1 MKTTVKK
8 LSATR
13 VLVTVAAGQSELEA
27 AEQVALK
34 RMAKKIKVNGFRQG
48 HVPIAVV
55 KKHADPNT
63 LNQETLEAAINRAV
77 AEVFL
82 GNKLQ
87 VLDRPEVELKK
98 FVPGETLEF
107 TAEADIMPEVKLG
120 DYKKLKATKKAI
132 KVDKKDVKEVIE
144 RIRKGLAEKTET
156 TEAAR
161 DGDEVIIDFVGKR
174 GGKAFQGGTGKD
186 YPLTLGSGAFIPG
199 FEEALVGLKAGDKKD
214 VALQFP
220 KDYHAKD
227 LAGADVVFETTVKK
241 VNKIELPELNDEF
254 AAKAGPYTSMDDLRQ
269 DIEAEITAQQE
280 RQSLDELKDDLVKQ
294 LVAASDVAVPDVL
307 RQDQIRSLEQDLVQ
321 NLRYRGMTLDQYYE
335 SRGFANRDAWVEA
348 EANDTAEARI
358 KAGLVLAELSKELAI
373 EATADELAAHI
384 NAYKQQYANNT
395 EMAKRFDQPE
405 AQREIANR
413 LITEKTVDK
422 LVELNAPDTKKA
434 KTAKAAGK
442 GKADKPAKAS
452 KNSKDGKPAGK
463 KPAGK
468 KSSAKAKK
476 SETASK

>member
-1 MKTTVKK
+1 
-8 LSATR
+8 
-13 VLVTVAAGQSELEA
+13 
-27 AEQVALK
+27 
-34 RMAKKIKVNGFRQG
+34 
-48 HVPIAVV
+48 
-55 KKHADPNT
+55 
-63 LNQETLEAAINRAV
+63 
-77 AEVFL
+77 
-82 GNKLQ
+82 
-87 VLDRPEVELKK
+87 
-98 FVPGETLEF
+98 
-107 TAEADIMPEVKLG
+107 MPEVKLG

-132 KVDKKDVKEVIE
+132 KIDKKDVEEVIE
-144 RIRKGLAEKTET
+144 RIRKGLAEKAET

-174 GGKAFQGGTGKD
+174 DGEAFQGGTGKD
-186 YPLTLGSGAFIPG
+186 YPLTIGSGTFIPG

-227 LAGADVVFETTVKK
+227 LAGTDVVFETTIKK
-241 VNKIELPELNDEF
+241 INKVELPELNDEF

-280 RQSLDELKDDLVKQ
+280 RQALDELKDDLVKQ

-384 NAYKQQYANNT
+384 DAYKQQYANNA

-422 LVELNAPDTKKA
+422 LVELNTPDTKKA
-434 KTAKAAGK
+434 KTVKAAGK

-463 KPAGK
+463 K
-468 KSSAKAKK
+468 SSAKAKK
-476 SETASK
+476 SEAASK